1 MSPPACSPADLL
13 AQAQATSRLIN
24 RERQPQVAGFL
35 AQIREV
41 VVIASSSRGGSSIFT
56 EILRQSPELIHF
68 RGEIN
73 PFLTLA
79 GLAPPE
85 NGREDDGLDGWDAR
99 PPGQQARLMALEQ
112 ELALD
117 AGINRPAALATPD
130 RRRRF
135 FLDLGWR
142 IAMQWP
148 QLEIDQDFLASQAQA
163 SLDDLVREHV
173 WEAGEFMDA
182 QLFHAL
188 FLVRMRSRYP
198 QINPHYYDLS
208 PDLIG
213 SHFQGVEIPWGPPA
227 PLLIEEPPYVTIA
240 PRHPV
245 EATALKRQPLI
256 IKTPSNAYRLAFL
269 RALFPQARLRIL
281 HLTRHPADSINGLID
296 GWRYHGF
303 FSHQLAGQLAIGG
316 YSDRFPDWGRHWWK
330 YDLPPGWRALSSAR
344 LEQVC
349 GYQWRK
355 AHQSI
360 LAYLAANPVETLS
373 VRFEEVIG
381 TLAARARVF
390 NRIAAWLAI
399 DPEPLLST
407 VTGEMPP
414 VMATVR
420 PRQRRWF
427 KREELLRPVL
437 ADPAIVD
444 TARRLGYDLEHDPNG
459 Q

>member
-1 MSPPACSPADLL
+1 MNQPAWSPADLL
-13 AQAQATSRLIN
+13 AKARATSRLLN
-24 RERQPQVAGFL
+24 RGRQPRLTGFL
-35 AQIREV
+35 SQIREV

-79 GLAPPE
+79 GLTPPE
-85 NGREDDGLDGWDAR
+85 NGREDDGLDASDAR
-99 PPGQQARLMALEQ
+99 QPRLTALER

-117 AGINRPAALATPD
+117 AGINRPGALSSPGL
-130 RRRRF
+130 RRRF
-135 FLDLGWR
+135 FRDLGWR

-163 SLDDLVREHV
+163 SLDDLVSEHG
-173 WEAGEFMDA
+173 WETGEFMDA

-188 FLVRMRSRYP
+188 FLVRMRNRYP

-245 EATALKRQPLI
+245 EATDLTRHQLV

-303 FSHQLAGQLAIGG
+303 FSHPLAGQLAIGG

-360 LAYLAANPVETLS
+360 LTYLAANPVETLS

-399 DPEPLLST
+399 DPEPLLTT

-427 KREELLRPVL
+427 KREGLLRPVL
-437 ADPAIVD
+437 ADPTIVD